1 MQDFLAELQAAAT
14 SWSAAEFVAVLLAV
28 AYLLLAIRQNIWC
41 WPCAAGSTAIYIG
54 LFIDARLYMESA
66 LNLFYLAMA
75 VYGWQQWRN
84 GGARENDLPVVR
96 WSARWHGLAISLIIV
111 FAAING
117 YFLQKYSN
125 AVWPYVDS
133 ATTWTAIWAT
143 FLVARKVLENWW
155 YWLIID
161 AVSAVIYW
169 MRDLPLTAVLF
180 AVYMIMIPFGMLSW
194 QRSYQRQRHDVRH
207 TICKTVS

>member
-1 MQDFLAELQAAAT
+1 MQDFLAQLQAAAAT
-14 SWSAAEFVAVLLAV
+14 WSAAEFVAVALAV

-66 LNLFYLAMA
+66 LNLFYLGMA
-75 VYGWQQWRN
+75 AYGWMQWRN
-84 GGARENDLPVVR
+84 GGARDNALPVIR
-96 WSARWHGLAISLIIV
+96 WPARRHVLALGLITI
-111 FAAING
+111 AAAVSG
-117 YFLQKYSN
+117 FLLEKYSD

-133 ATTWTAIWAT
+133 ATTWAAIWAT

-169 MRDLPLTAVLF
+169 LRDLPLTAVLF
-180 AVYMIMIPFGMLSW
+180 AVYLIMIPFGMLSW
-194 QRSYQRQRHDVRH
+194 QRTYQRQRHDVRH
-207 TICKTVS
+207 TISKTVS